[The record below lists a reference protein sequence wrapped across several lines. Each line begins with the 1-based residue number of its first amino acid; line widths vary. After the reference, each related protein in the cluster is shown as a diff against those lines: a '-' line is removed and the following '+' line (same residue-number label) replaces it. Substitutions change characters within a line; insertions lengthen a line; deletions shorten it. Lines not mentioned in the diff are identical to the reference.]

1 MTPASLLPLACA
13 TLLSTCQLLLSP
25 DVEDEECGAND
36 WLQLSS
42 GHWMPKLGLG
52 TAGLTDPDVVSRV
65 VSDALT
71 AGYRMIDTAD
81 LYENHRQIATAL
93 NISLPSLGLGRK
105 VNDSVFF

>member
-1 MTPASLLPLACA
+1 MTYFYTS
-13 TLLSTCQLLLSP
+13 
-25 DVEDEECGAND
+25 
-36 WLQLSS
+36 
-42 GHWMPKLGLG
+42 
-52 TAGLTDPDVVSRV
+52 AGRDGRDKFEVWSRV

-93 NISLPSLGLGRK
+93 NVSLPSLGLERK

>member
-1 MTPASLLPLACA
+1 MTYFYTS
-13 TLLSTCQLLLSP
+13 
-25 DVEDEECGAND
+25 
-36 WLQLSS
+36 
-42 GHWMPKLGLG
+42 
-52 TAGLTDPDVVSRV
+52 AGRDGRDKFEVRSRV

-93 NISLPSLGLGRK
+93 NISLPSLGLERK

>member
-13 TLLSTCQLLLSP
+13 TLLSTSQLLLSP

-52 TAGLTDPDVVSRV
+52 TAGLTDPDVVSRADSKFV
-65 VSDALT
+65 KEF
-71 AGYRMIDTAD
+71 AGPDYRAKNFT
-81 LYENHRQIATAL
+81 R
-93 NISLPSLGLGRK
+93 
-105 VNDSVFF
+105 

>member
-1 MTPASLLPLACA
+1 MTYFYTS
-13 TLLSTCQLLLSP
+13 
-25 DVEDEECGAND
+25 
-36 WLQLSS
+36 
-42 GHWMPKLGLG
+42 
-52 TAGLTDPDVVSRV
+52 AGRDGSDKFEVWSRV

>member
-1 MTPASLLPLACA
+1 
-13 TLLSTCQLLLSP
+13 
-25 DVEDEECGAND
+25 
-36 WLQLSS
+36 
-42 GHWMPKLGLG
+42 MPKLGLG

-93 NISLPSLGLGRK
+93 NVSLPSLGLERK